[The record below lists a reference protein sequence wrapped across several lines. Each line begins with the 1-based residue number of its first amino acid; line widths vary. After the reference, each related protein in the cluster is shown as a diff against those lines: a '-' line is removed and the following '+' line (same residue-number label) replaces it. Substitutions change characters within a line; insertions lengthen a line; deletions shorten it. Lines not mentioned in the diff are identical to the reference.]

1 MKRVELLAPA
11 GDFERL
17 KYAILYGADAVY
29 IGGQNYSLRANST
42 NFSIDEIKLASKYV
56 HDHSKKLYVAVN
68 IVFHNEDVDG
78 LKDYLIQL
86 NECNIDA
93 IIVSDPIVIKIAREV
108 VPNMDIHISTQQSTL
123 NYESA
128 KFWKYEG
135 ATRIVLAREL
145 SKIEVKKIIDETN
158 LEIETFIHG
167 AMCVSYSGR
176 CVLSNYFTNRDSN
189 RGGCSQICRWN
200 FDLYDSLNNTINDSV
215 DFSIAV
221 KDLSMSRKIS
231 DLIEIGVTSL
241 KIEGR
246 MRSIY
251 YISNVI
257 NIYRRIIDAYYDKTS
272 IDIEACE
279 YELYRCANRDAVVQ
293 YFDNKPG
300 VDEQYYLDREEVSNK
315 DFIGLVMD
323 YDDLNKEII
332 VEQRNYFKPGN
343 MVTIFGP
350 NTEKFSFKVEYITDD
365 KGNVLDAARHP
376 QQIVRIP
383 CNIKVY
389 KDYIIRVK
397 FTIDNNIK

>member
-1 MKRVELLAPA
+1 MNKIELLAPA

-29 IGGQNYSLRANST
+29 IGGQDYSLRANST
-42 NFSIDEIKLASKYV
+42 NFSIDEIKEAAEFV
-56 HDHSKKLYVAVN
+56 HVKSKKIYVAVN

-78 LKDYLIQL
+78 LREYLIQL
-86 NECNIDA
+86 NDCKVDA
-93 IIVSDPIVIKIAREV
+93 IIVSDPIVIKIAKEV
-108 VPNMDIHISTQQSTL
+108 IPNMEIHISTQQSTL

-128 KFWKYEG
+128 KFWKSTG
-135 ATRIVLAREL
+135 VSRIVLAREL
-145 SKIEVKKIIDETN
+145 SKAEIKKIIDESGI
-158 LEIETFIHG
+158 EIETFIHG
-167 AMCVSYSGR
+167 SMCVSYSGR
-176 CVLSNYFTNRDSN
+176 CMLSNYFTNRDSN

-200 FDLYDSLNNTINDSV
+200 FDICNSLNNKINDSI

-231 DLIEIGVTSL
+231 ELIDIGVTSL

-257 NIYRRIIDAYYDKTS
+257 NIYRRIIDAYYDNNA

-279 YELYRCANRDAVVQ
+279 YELYRCANRDAVSQ
-293 YFDNKPG
+293 YFDKKPG
-300 VDEQYYLDREEVSNK
+300 VDEQYYLGREEVSNK
-315 DFIGLVMD
+315 DFTGLVLD
-323 YDDLNKEII
+323 YDELSNEIVI
-332 VEQRNYFKPGN
+332 EQRNYFKPGD
-343 MVTIFGP
+343 MITIFGP
-350 NTEKFSFKVEYITDD
+350 NTNKFSFKVEYIKDD

-383 CNIKVY
+383 CNTKVY
-389 KDYIIRVK
+389 KDDIIRVK
-397 FTIDNNIK
+397 FTIDNNQK